1 MSTKKGKRPMYQ
13 PLPTSEKQIDDH
25 VLNYKSPFTY
35 SDMKKSDGYSAFID
49 IDEPKE
55 EEYIQKQSC
64 VLQLLSHFLTAISYA
79 IFFLFFPITYWI
91 CVKKL
96 REEERMV
103 VFRLGKMIGAKGP
116 GRVLVF
122 PWLDRCVTADVSASA
137 FSVPPQQLITNDG
150 GIIEIGAE
158 IQYGITDVVVMV
170 REVADHQDIL
180 RSLGKTVLVRLLAKK
195 HISKLTREKT
205 MCANEIMKELNK
217 QIRKWG
223 LIVRCVSLSEI
234 KVLKQPEAMPGMGK
248 LLSGLGFTGGQPKP
262 KEEIPFPSPMEFARS
277 AYSGPKEEEPPR
289 SETPDLN
296 VIVEKAENGSVD
308 WRTCLETVL
317 NQENNLEQEVF
328 GIYCINISDKKE
340 KIVVEI
346 GADGKSVKYA
356 SETEDAKPDVSVN
369 ITSSDLAGVLKGSL
383 PPLQAYLTGR
393 ISTSGDMRK
402 LMLFDKLSNR
412 AHKPGATFNL

>member
-1 MSTKKGKRPMYQ
+1 MSTVKRPGYTA
-13 PLPTSEKQIDDH
+13 LPTCDKEIDEH

-64 VLQLLSHFLTAISYA
+64 LLQLLSHFLTAISYA
-79 IFFLFFPITYWI
+79 VFILFFPITYWI
-91 CVKKL
+91 CIKKL
-96 REEERMV
+96 REEERV
-103 VFRLGKMIGAKGP
+103 VIFRLGKMIGARGP

-122 PWLDRCVTADVSASA
+122 PWLDRWVTADISASA

-223 LIVRCVSLSEI
+223 LIIRCVSLSEI

-248 LLSGLGFTGGQPKP
+248 LLSGLGLTGGGQQKQ

-277 AYSGPKEEEPPR
+277 AYSGEKEESNR
-289 SETPDLN
+289 SETPDLTST
-296 VIVEKAENGSVD
+296 VEKAEKGMMD
-308 WRTCLETVL
+308 WRSVLEIVL
-317 NQENNLEQEVF
+317 SQENNLEQEVF
-328 GIYCINISDKKE
+328 GVYCVNITDKSE
-340 KIVVEI
+340 TILVEI
-346 GADGKSVKYA
+346 GGQGKSVKYA
-356 SETEDAKPDVSVN
+356 VEGQEVKKDVSVN
-369 ITSSDLAGVLKGSL
+369 ISSSDLAGVLKGSL

-393 ISTSGDMRK
+393 ISTTGDVRK

-412 AHKPGATFNL
+412 SHKPGETFNL

>member
-1 MSTKKGKRPMYQ
+1 MSSKKRPVYH
-13 PLPTSEKQIDDH
+13 PIPTNDKEIDDH
-25 VLNYKSPFTY
+25 VLGYKSPFTY

-49 IDEPKE
+49 VDEPKE

-64 VLQLLSHFLTAISYA
+64 ILQLLSHFLTSISYV

-116 GRVLVF
+116 GRVLIF

-195 HISKLTREKT
+195 HISKLKKDKT
-205 MCANEIMKELNK
+205 MCANEIMKDLNK

-223 LIVRCVSLSEI
+223 LIIRCVSLSEI

-248 LLSGLGFTGGQPKP
+248 LLSGLGLTGGQPKP

-277 AYSGPKEEEPPR
+277 AYSGENEEPNRPD
-289 SETPDLN
+289 TPDLN
-296 VIVEKAENGSVD
+296 GTVEKAENGTLD
-308 WRTCLETVL
+308 WRSCLEMVL

-328 GIYCINISDKKE
+328 GVYCINIPDKNE
-340 KIVVEI
+340 KIVVKI
-346 GADGKSVKYA
+346 GPDGKKVKYA
-356 SETEDAKPDVSVN
+356 ADTEEEKPDVSVN

-393 ISTSGDMRK
+393 ISTSGDVRK

-412 AHKPGATFNL
+412 SHKPGATFNL

>member
-1 MSTKKGKRPMYQ
+1 MSNKKGNKPVYK
-13 PLPTSEKQIDDH
+13 PLPTSEKHLDEH
-25 VLNYKSPFTY
+25 VLSYKSPFTY
-35 SDMKKSDGYSAFID
+35 SDMKKSDGYSAFVD
-49 IDEPKE
+49 IEEPKE
-55 EEYIQKQSC
+55 EEYIQKQGCLLS
-64 VLQLLSHFLTAISYA
+64 LLSHFLTAISYA
-79 IFFLFFPITYWI
+79 IFILFFPITYWI

-122 PWLDRCVTADVSASA
+122 PWLDRCVRADVSASA

-180 RSLGKTVLVRLLAKK
+180 RSLGKTVMVRLLAKK

-205 MCANEIMKELNK
+205 MCANEIMKDLNQ

-223 LIVRCVSLSEI
+223 LIVRCVSLSEV

-248 LLSGLGFTGGQPKP
+248 LLAGLGLTGGKPKP
-262 KEEIPFPSPMEFARS
+262 KEEIPFPTPMEFARS
-277 AYSGPKEEEPPR
+277 AYKDKEETNRP
-289 SETPDLN
+289 ETPDLN
-296 VIVEKAENGSVD
+296 SIVEKAEAGSED
-308 WRTCLETVL
+308 WRTCLEAVL

-328 GIYCINISDKKE
+328 GVYSINITDKKE
-340 KIVVEI
+340 KIIVVI
-346 GADGKSVKYA
+346 GAEGKFVKNA
-356 SETEDAKPDVSVN
+356 AESGDAKPDVSVN

-412 AHKPGATFNL
+412 SHKPGETFNL

>member
-1 MSTKKGKRPMYQ
+1 
-13 PLPTSEKQIDDH
+13 
-25 VLNYKSPFTY
+25 
-35 SDMKKSDGYSAFID
+35 
-49 IDEPKE
+49 
-55 EEYIQKQSC
+55 
-64 VLQLLSHFLTAISYA
+64 LTFISYVVF
-79 IFFLFFPITYWI
+79 IIFFPITYWI
-91 CVKKL
+91 CVKKM
-96 REEERMV
+96 REEERVV

-180 RSLGKTVLVRLLAKK
+180 RSLGKTILVRLLAKK

-223 LIVRCVSLSEI
+223 LIIRCVSLSEI

-248 LLSGLGFTGGQPKP
+248 LLSGLGLTGGGKQKP

-277 AYSGPKEEEPPR
+277 AYSGDKEEQGRPD
-289 SETPDLN
+289 TPDMTST
-296 VIVEKAENGSVD
+296 VEKAENGSMD
-308 WRTCLETVL
+308 WRSVLEIVL
-317 NQENNLEQEVF
+317 GQETNLEQEVY
-328 GIYCINISDKKE
+328 GLYCINIQDKGE
-340 KIVVEI
+340 KILVQI
-346 GADGKSVKYA
+346 GQEGKSVKYVG
-356 SETEDAKPDVSVN
+356 EEVLKPDVSVN
-369 ITSSDLAGVLKGSL
+369 ISSSDLAGVLKGSL

-393 ISTSGDMRK
+393 ISTSGDVRK

-412 AHKPGATFNL
+412 SHKPGATFNL

>member
-1 MSTKKGKRPMYQ
+1 MSSKSKPVYH
-13 PLPTSEKQIDDH
+13 PLPTTDKEIDDH
-25 VLNYKSPFTY
+25 ALNYKSPFTY
-35 SDMKKSDGYSAFID
+35 SDIKKTDGYSAFVD
-49 IDEPKE
+49 IEEPKE

-64 VLQLLSHFLTAISYA
+64 PLQLLSHFLTAVSY
-79 IFFLFFPITYWI
+79 IVFFLFFPITYWI

-116 GRVLVF
+116 GRVLFF

-223 LIVRCVSLSEI
+223 LIIRCVSLSEV

-248 LLSGLGFTGGQPKP
+248 LLSGLGLTGGQQKQ

-277 AYSGPKEEEPPR
+277 AYSGEKEEPTTA
-289 SETPDLN
+289 ETPTL
-296 VIVEKAENGSVD
+296 ISTVEKAENGTMD
-308 WRTCLETVL
+308 WRSVLEIVL
-317 NQENNLEQEVF
+317 SQENNLEQEVF
-328 GIYCINISDKKE
+328 GVYCINITDKSE
-340 KIVVEI
+340 TILVEI
-346 GADGKSVKYA
+346 GGEGKSVKSSPPA
-356 SETEDAKPDVSVN
+356 S
-369 ITSSDLAGVLKGSL
+369 
-383 PPLQAYLTGR
+383 
-393 ISTSGDMRK
+393 
-402 LMLFDKLSNR
+402 LFNR
-412 AHKPGATFNL
+412 QNLHIWRC

>member
-1 MSTKKGKRPMYQ
+1 MGTCDK
-13 PLPTSEKQIDDH
+13 EIDEH

-35 SDMKKSDGYSAFID
+35 SDMKKTNGYSAFID
-49 IDEPKE
+49 VDEPRE
-55 EEYIQKQSC
+55 EEDIQKQSC
-64 VLQLLSHFLTAISYA
+64 ILQLLSHFLTSVSYA
-79 IFFLFFPITYWI
+79 VFFLFFPITYRI

-122 PWLDRCVTADVSASA
+122 PWLDRCVRADVSASA

-180 RSLGKTVLVRLLAKK
+180 RSLGKTVLVRVPAKK

-205 MCANEIMKELNK
+205 FCANEIMKELNT

-223 LIVRCVSLSEI
+223 LIIRCVSLSEI

-248 LLSGLGFTGGQPKP
+248 LLSGLGLTGGGGQPKP

-277 AYSGPKEEEPPR
+277 AYSGEKEESNR
-289 SETPDLN
+289 AETPDLN
-296 VIVEKAENGSVD
+296 STVEKAENGSLD
-308 WRTCLETVL
+308 WRSVMEIIL
-317 NQENNLEQEVF
+317 NQENNLEQEVY
-328 GIYCINISDKKE
+328 GVYCINIPDKNE
-340 KIVVEI
+340 KIVVQI
-346 GADGKSVKYA
+346 GAEGKKVKYA
-356 SETEDAKPDVSVN
+356 VDSEDLKPDVSVN